1 MHAAR
6 RKCPLVGMHE
16 LMTDYLQLHAL
27 SAPANNRIRDKARR
41 YTTPLSATQDLHPVA
56 RKLGLLCSLRLS
68 TKGWPG

>member
-1 MHAAR
+1 MYAAR

-41 YTTPLSATQDLHPVA
+41 YTTPLSATQE
-56 RKLGLLCSLRLS
+56 
-68 TKGWPG
+68 